1 MDEVPE
7 LVPRKI
13 SLGLKGLGAVFPGA
27 RQTTD
32 QIQPYTEWWSVQNQ
46 AALKADGPL
55 LISIGDSICIGIGAS
70 HPSKSLV
77 GQVADT
83 LSERDGQ
90 RWRIINL
97 AIAGARVEDALDRQ
111 VPIAAK
117 LAPADQIICCIGSN
131 DIVWTPAVHSLR
143 AGLRSISDSLPP
155 NTVFGPVAG
164 ASRRARL
171 ANRALR
177 QRAKNNGQL
186 FASIWDAD
194 HPSKIRERLAT
205 DRFHPNDLG
214 YSLMAGVMTD
224 TLNGA
229 PIDNDQ
235 ES

>member
-1 MDEVPE
+1 MDEVPG

-13 SLGLKGLGAVFPGA
+13 SLGLKGIGVVFPGA
-27 RQTTD
+27 RQTTG
-32 QIQPYTEWWSVQNQ
+32 QIHPYTEWWSVQNQ

-77 GQVADT
+77 GQVADA
-83 LSERDGQ
+83 LSKRDGR

-97 AIAGARVEDALDRQ
+97 AIAGARVDDALDRQ
-111 VPIAAK
+111 VPIAAE
-117 LAPADQIICCIGSN
+117 LAPADQLICCIGSN

-143 AGLRSISDSLPP
+143 AGLKSVSDSLPP
-155 NTVFGPVAG
+155 HTVFGPVAG

-177 QRAKNNGQL
+177 QRAKQNGQL
-186 FASIWDAD
+186 FASIWDVD
-194 HPSKIRERLAT
+194 HPSRLRERLAT

-214 YSLMAGVMTD
+214 YSLMAKVMVD
-224 TLNGA
+224 ALNGVQNGK
-229 PIDNDQ
+229 PE